1 MEKENSSSLKKLE
14 TFFSQI
20 SETQDR
26 FVILNHSHAF
36 SDMLSF
42 NVEKL
47 RKQYQVINFKDIL
60 NNNTGV
66 SKESYSLPRK
76 LVTETIKFITE
87 INPVISLTN
96 FIANAALEF
105 CNYYI
110 KRSDIKELR
119 KIFHIHRKP
128 KKYKKLR
135 TVIVVR
141 DLSSLLPDDIAYLSF
156 IGYLIKNRYITSAIL
171 VVISDQEYGISNLL
185 DVSYT
190 IDLPFTMED
199 YETITG
205 SPLPNPRML
214 EIVNTLGIRCINELE
229 QFYNS
234 NDNIVLK
241 SARDIINLLIKNK
254 NYDNISNQLDYFLKI
269 CSILFEEFKL
279 FDLENLEK
287 EKHIHIS
294 YKDML
299 PASLEASL
307 LETSKMHTYH
317 FTENIFRKYYR
328 SAGDILL
335 EKTTYLKIMD
345 YLKTEYPTQYADL
358 AVSSLI
364 MPINEDQRLSYFII
378 AYYHRKKQNLKFH
391 TIIKETLE
399 STLLGTKFLRLE
411 LQKSYP
417 KSFTK
422 DEIHQECSVAME
434 IIKSNTNIT
443 SEARLCVLS
452 YIADLMYSTE
462 DDVQQLMQ
470 VFNMYQSIFTEV
482 RLFSEPKKLYIDYVL
497 DAIAFSTAIENYN
510 VQKIADRLIEW
521 LDSNQPENS
530 ETKIKF
536 YKLGNLLFAL
546 NPNKSKTYT
555 ELAFELSKNNI
566 ILHEETRI
574 NYSVSLL
581 GLREYEKAYHLLLDC
596 KIITPDYRFALEN
609 NKYIAGYLSG
619 HYNVSK
625 LARHF
630 KELAA
635 SDSKSLTGDYPIILN
650 NYMAA
655 LIVSSPDDNY
665 NKIMECAKILLR
677 STDPYH
683 IFYTTHN
690 LMVYSYLRN
699 DFNGFKDYASE
710 IKIPYLLRKQ
720 SDLFKMK
727 IFILEENFGKYK
739 TIEDLTKALL
749 SFADKESY
757 AQNLYLLPILWGL
770 LERWFK

>member
-1 MEKENSSSLKKLE
+1 MENENSSSLKKLE

-26 FVILNHSHAF
+26 FILINYSHAF

-47 RKQYQVINFKDIL
+47 RRQYQVINFKDIL

-66 SKESYSLPRK
+66 SKELYSLPRK
-76 LVTETIKFITE
+76 IITEIITFITE
-87 INPVISLTN
+87 LSPVISLTN
-96 FIANAALEF
+96 FIANAALQF

-119 KIFHIHRKP
+119 KNLHIHRKP
-128 KKYKKLR
+128 HKYKKLR
-135 TVIVVR
+135 KVIVAR
-141 DLSSLLPDDIAYLSF
+141 DLSSLLPDDIAYLDL
-156 IGYLIKNRYITSAIL
+156 IGDSIKNGYITSAVL
-171 VVISDQEYGISNLL
+171 VVISDQEFGIFNLL
-185 DVSYT
+185 DVSSA

-214 EIVNTLGIRCINELE
+214 EIVNTLGIKCINELE
-229 QFYNS
+229 QFYKSDN
-234 NDNIVLK
+234 NIVLK
-241 SARDIINLLIKNK
+241 SARDIINLLIKDK
-254 NYDNISNQLDYFLKI
+254 KYDKISSQLDYFLKV

-287 EKHIHIS
+287 HLHIS

-299 PASLEASL
+299 PASLEVSL
-307 LETSKMHTYH
+307 LETGEMHTYH

-358 AVSSLI
+358 AVSSLV
-364 MPINEDQRLSYFII
+364 MPISEDQRLSYFII

-391 TIIKETLE
+391 TIIKETLD
-399 STLLGTKFLRLE
+399 STPLGSKFLTLE

-417 KSFTK
+417 KSFTRDK
-422 DEIHQECSVAME
+422 IRQECNVVME
-434 IIKSNTNIT
+434 IIKSNTDIT
-443 SEARLCVLS
+443 PEARLCVLS

-462 DDVQQLMQ
+462 DDIQQLMQ
-470 VFNMYQSIFTEV
+470 VFHLYQSIFTEI

-497 DAIAFSTAIENYN
+497 DAIAFSTAIENYD
-510 VQKIADRLIEW
+510 VQKIADRLIVW
-521 LDSNQPENS
+521 LDSNNPENQT
-530 ETKIKF
+530 TKIKF

-581 GLREYEKAYHLLLDC
+581 GLREYEKAYRLLMDC
-596 KIITPDYRFALEN
+596 KIITPDYRVALEN

-619 HYNVSK
+619 HYNISK

-635 SDSKSLTGDYPIILN
+635 SASNSLTGDYPIILN

-655 LIVSSPDDNY
+655 LIVSGTDTYY

-720 SDLFKMK
+720 SDIFKMK
-727 IFILEENFGKYK
+727 ISILEENFGKYK
-739 TIEDLTKALL
+739 TTEALTKALL

-757 AQNLYLLPILWGL
+757 AQDLYMLPVLWGL